1 MKKVTLE
8 VESLVVESFATDAAS
23 LPHRGTVEARGA
35 TLPLVNTLCA
45 NCSYGTLDTC
55 CPCTP

>member
-1 MKKVTLE
+1 MKKVTLD

-23 LPHRGTVEARGA
+23 LPHRGTVEARA
-35 TLPLVNTLCA
+35 AAPTIKTLCGD
-45 NCSYGTLDTC
+45 CSFGTLDTC